1 MGHSLYRSAQSIRSS
16 FALQSVN
23 SREHKTYRHKDTI
36 FEGKRK
42 IYSKGLDKGVMLS
55 IAQLRGLIASS
66 PLMSNNKRVLNITRG
81 FTLKHK
87 QACRAVEQCSA
98 EWVEFGV
105 SIRDLTLAESIAK
118 RNIQAKERDP
128 LPYAEIPGLIYQTD
142 KQALQNEIALSQQAN
157 QYFQQVTA

>member
-1 MGHSLYRSAQSIRSS
+1 
-16 FALQSVN
+16 
-23 SREHKTYRHKDTI
+23 
-36 FEGKRK
+36 
-42 IYSKGLDKGVMLS
+42 MLFL
-55 IAQLRGLIASS
+55 AQLRGLIASS

-105 SIRDLTLAESIAK
+105 SIRDLNLAESIAK

-128 LPYAEIPGLIYQTD
+128 LPYAEIPGLIYQTTD
-142 KQALQNEIALSQQAN
+142 KQALQKEIALSSQAN